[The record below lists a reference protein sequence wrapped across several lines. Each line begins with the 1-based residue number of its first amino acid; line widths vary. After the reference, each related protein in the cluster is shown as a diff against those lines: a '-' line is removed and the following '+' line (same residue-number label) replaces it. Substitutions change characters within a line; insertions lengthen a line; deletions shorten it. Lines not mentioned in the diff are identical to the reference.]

1 LAGISKIF
9 KDKPKDEDAALP
21 EKEIKKAE
29 KKQAKQDKKDRK
41 KASAAPATVS
51 HATVEQDKPINDD
64 DRALAGLSPAAK
76 LARQHTL
83 RSKAEQ
89 QKAQA
94 EKARTGEPTWDNNT
108 QTRNTAPVLP
118 SIESLTSG
126 LSTLSTTTDGPEVV
140 RVQPRS
146 TRVVHA
152 VNVADHEYDSEDD
165 SSDGETV
172 EDATI
177 SMARTRFSQETERSL
192 GGDDE
197 FRAEWG
203 NSWIDRNAVPKK
215 GILKREPFF
224 LSSSCVSVSSVS
236 TFSYTTRERER
247 RTKEKELMAEYHSYT
262 EGQNRQ
268 RSTSNAAGHHSIGPM
283 AQIPPSNPAQIDGLA
298 HPLPQRGVEF
308 AEHLD
313 DSPSSI
319 GDFRGQ
325 VYSNPA
331 HNSSEPA
338 LSLLNLNTAVSGA
351 RLGATGRSMTAP
363 ASKRLEWAPECAVY
377 STYDAGTYDRRSEP
391 ATCNRLTPELAMAIK
406 QE

>member
-1 LAGISKIF
+1 
-9 KDKPKDEDAALP
+9 
-21 EKEIKKAE
+21 
-29 KKQAKQDKKDRK
+29 
-41 KASAAPATVS
+41 
-51 HATVEQDKPINDD
+51 
-64 DRALAGLSPAAK
+64 
-76 LARQHTL
+76 L
-83 RSKAEQ
+83 RSKADQ
-89 QKAQA
+89 QKAEQA
-94 EKARTGEPTWDNNT
+94 KSRGTGEPTWDNNT

-126 LSTLSTTTDGPEVV
+126 LSTLSTSSPNGNAPGGAGVH

-165 SSDGETV
+165 SSDGETI

-177 SMARTRFSQETERSL
+177 SMARTRYSQDTERSL

-197 FRAEWG
+197 FRAEWH
-203 NSWIDRNAVPKK
+203 NTWIDRNAVPKK
-215 GILKREPFF
+215 GILKRMSPFLT
-224 LSSSCVSVSSVS
+224 LSS
-236 TFSYTTRERER
+236 FPYEEEGDRRREI
-247 RTKEKELMAEYHSYT
+247 ELMVEYHSYT

-268 RSTSNAAGHHSIGPM
+268 RATSNAGGHSVIGPM
-283 AQIPPSNPAQIDGLA
+283 TQIPPSNPTQIDGLA
-298 HPLPQRGVEF
+298 HPSPQRGVEF

-313 DSPSSI
+313 DSPNSI
-319 GDFRGQ
+319 GDFRGGPLYQ
-325 VYSNPA
+325 HPA

-338 LSLLNLNTAVSGA
+338 LSLMNTSG
-351 RLGATGRSMTAP
+351 RLGQTGRSMTAP
-363 ASKRLEWAPECAVY
+363 TSKRLEWAPECAVY

>member
-1 LAGISKIF
+1 
-9 KDKPKDEDAALP
+9 
-21 EKEIKKAE
+21 
-29 KKQAKQDKKDRK
+29 
-41 KASAAPATVS
+41 
-51 HATVEQDKPINDD
+51 
-64 DRALAGLSPAAK
+64 
-76 LARQHTL
+76 
-83 RSKAEQ
+83 
-89 QKAQA
+89 
-94 EKARTGEPTWDNNT
+94 
-108 QTRNTAPVLP
+108 
-118 SIESLTSG
+118 
-126 LSTLSTTTDGPEVV
+126 
-140 RVQPRS
+140 
-146 TRVVHA
+146 
-152 VNVADHEYDSEDD
+152 
-165 SSDGETV
+165 
-172 EDATI
+172 
-177 SMARTRFSQETERSL
+177 
-192 GGDDE
+192 
-197 FRAEWG
+197 
-203 NSWIDRNAVPKK
+203 
-215 GILKREPFF
+215 
-224 LSSSCVSVSSVS
+224 
-236 TFSYTTRERER
+236 
-247 RTKEKELMAEYHSYT
+247 MAEYHSYT

-268 RSTSNAAGHHSIGPM
+268 RSTSNAAGHHSTGPM